1 MKRLILTLSAV
12 AAMVSCSK
20 DDIVSQSSQ
29 QAIAFADAFVENST
43 RAIDNSYTN
52 SNLTEF
58 EVYGTITN
66 KSNQTANIFKQEK
79 VQKGVSEGTGDV
91 WKYNAAN
98 TQYWIAGNT
107 YNFKAVV
114 DGNIENVTE
123 VTTDANGMPT
133 AIILKDASRQKDILY
148 AEKLGETYT
157 SGSKTIEFTFAH
169 LMAKAKFTVKNA
181 ITTDSGYSYMVKGVK
196 ITDAKAFATYTIEN
210 KSWASAG
217 GSYPLQFGHIVA
229 EGLGALGSPTATA
242 NAVDIAFGK
251 SYSSNYER
259 LLIPNVTTGFT
270 VSFTCE
276 LYKSGVLIDKQ
287 TKTIQADNL
296 TITKGNAYNF
306 VISLGNPG
314 EPIKFSV
321 LNVKGWETD
330 HDDDDNDNDPTN
342 IPNN

>member
-12 AAMVSCSK
+12 AAIVSCSK

-107 YNFKAVV
+107 YNFKAIA
-114 DGNIENVTE
+114 DGNVSGVTE
-123 VTTDANGMPT
+123 VVTGEYDMPK
-133 AIILKDASRQKDILY
+133 AIKLLYASKQKDILY
-148 AEKLGETYT
+148 AEDLDVKYT
-157 SGSKTIEFTFAH
+157 SGEKTVNFTFEH
-169 LMAKAKFTVKNA
+169 LMAKAKFTVRNA
-181 ITTDSGYSYMVKGVK
+181 ITTDSGYSYMVKDVK
-196 ITDAKAFATYTIEN
+196 ITNAAKDAVYTIGTGWATTTGTYTL
-210 KSWASAG
+210 S
-217 GSYPLQFGHIVA
+217 FGDIVDERLINNNTPA
-229 EGLGALGSPTATA
+229 DYRPIDMAYNTSG
-242 NAVDIAFGK
+242 V
-251 SYSSNYER
+251 SNYER
-259 LLIPNVTTGFT
+259 LIIPTVTTGIN
-270 VSFTCE
+270 VEFTCE

-321 LNVKGWETD
+321 QDVNGWDTD
-330 HDDDDNDNDPTN
+330 RDDDDYDNDPTN

>member
-1 MKRLILTLSAV
+1 M
-12 AAMVSCSK
+12 
-20 DDIVSQSSQ
+20 SQSSQ

-107 YNFKAVV
+107 YNFKAIA
-114 DGNIENVTE
+114 DGNVSGVTE
-123 VTTDANGMPT
+123 VVTDRYDMPT
-133 AIILKDASRQKDILY
+133 AIKLLDASQQKDILY
-148 AEKLGETYT
+148 AEDLDVKYT
-157 SGSKTIEFTFAH
+157 SGEKTVDFTFEH

-181 ITTDSGYSYMVKGVK
+181 ITTNSGYSYKVKDVK

-242 NAVDIAFGK
+242 NAVDIAYNK

-259 LLIPNVTTGFT
+259 LLIPNVTEDFE

-276 LYKSGVLIDKQ
+276 LYKSGVLIE
-287 TKTIQADNL
+287 TKTRTFAANSLSIL
-296 TITKGNAYNF
+296 PGNAYNF

-314 EPIKFSV
+314 EPIKFTV
-321 LNVKGWETD
+321 LDVDEW
-330 HDDDDNDNDPTN
+330 DPKEKE
-342 IPNN
+342 IK

>member
-12 AAMVSCSK
+12 AAIVSCSK

-107 YNFKAVV
+107 YNFKAIA
-114 DGNIENVTE
+114 DGNVSGVTE
-123 VTTDANGMPT
+123 VVTDRYDMPT
-133 AIILKDASRQKDILY
+133 AIKLLDASQQKDILY
-148 AEKLGETYT
+148 AEDLDVKYT
-157 SGSKTIEFTFAH
+157 SGEKTVDFTFEH

-181 ITTDSGYSYMVKGVK
+181 ITTNSGYSYKVKDVK

-242 NAVDIAFGK
+242 NAVDIAYNK

-259 LLIPNVTTGFT
+259 LLIPNVTEDFE

-276 LYKSGVLIDKQ
+276 LYKSGVLIE
-287 TKTIQADNL
+287 TKTRTFAANSLSIL
-296 TITKGNAYNF
+296 PGNAYNF

-314 EPIKFSV
+314 EPIKFTV
-321 LNVKGWETD
+321 LDVDEW
-330 HDDDDNDNDPTN
+330 DPKEKE
-342 IPNN
+342 IK